1 MSYSRRQLVDVFLT
15 KLKFNLKSEA
25 SKTYLGYVWW
35 VLEPALFVLV
45 LYLVFG
51 IFRAR
56 GTPDFVIFLVIG
68 KIPFLWFSKSVVNA
82 SNSILQARGL
92 INQVI
97 ISKAFF
103 PLLVVA
109 QDVVKQLFVLTLMFV
124 FLIWFGLEPNLAW
137 LYFPLL
143 FVVQLL
149 LIVACSLITAMIT
162 PFLPDFKYILSTGM
176 VLLMLMSGIFFDY
189 REVVLP
195 KHQSLFLAN
204 PMARLLTEYRRILMD
219 GQPPE
224 WLSISII
231 ALISFLVIIALLR
244 FYRRIDTPLARRVL

>member
-124 FLIWFGLEPNLAW
+124 FLIWYGLEPNLAW

-149 LIVACSLITAMIT
+149 LIVACSLI
-162 PFLPDFKYILSTGM
+162 LS
-176 VLLMLMSGIFFDY
+176 
-189 REVVLP
+189 
-195 KHQSLFLAN
+195 
-204 PMARLLTEYRRILMD
+204 
-219 GQPPE
+219 
-224 WLSISII
+224 
-231 ALISFLVIIALLR
+231 LIHI
-244 FYRRIDTPLARRVL
+244 